1 MLSVVASKPAPTNR
15 AEPET
20 PSGDTDI
27 SSLKM
32 TITHVVEAHK
42 GVKLGELMQHGGID
56 PSAYPAPQRSAYI
69 PRGSDII
76 NDGVEE
82 CKFTRIEIAGEGD

>member
-1 MLSVVASKPAPTNR
+1 MLSVVASKPAPISR

-20 PSGDTDI
+20 PSDDTDI

-42 GVKLGELMQHGGID
+42 GVKFGELMQHGGID
-56 PSAYPAPQRSAYI
+56 PSTYPAPQRGAFESN
-69 PRGSDII
+69 GDII
-76 NDGVEE
+76 EQGRQECRFKRLEVGGEE
-82 CKFTRIEIAGEGD
+82 D